1 MLPGNQ
7 RKEVS
12 YIMDRKTALITG
24 AGHGIGLETARL
36 FVEQGIQTIIVDC
49 NEEYLKAAKE
59 EFNSSLLETYCIDV
73 TNEEAVQELCKDVLE
88 KYGTIDILIN
98 NAGIFRAD
106 RGPFC
111 ESKSEHWRRKIDCN
125 IYGTLYFTRA
135 LINPMIEQ
143 RYGVIINLCSVMAD
157 YGTKN
162 MVDYSLTKGAIKSF
176 TIALSKEVAE
186 YNVRVNCVSPGNIE
200 PDNRYPE
207 MSYMNR
213 SGSYREC
220 AQVID
225 FLASDKAS
233 FVTGC
238 NYTVDGGRKKI

>member
-1 MLPGNQ
+1 M
-7 RKEVS
+7 KSKV
-12 YIMDRKTALITG
+12 ALVTG
-24 AGHGIGLETARL
+24 AGRGIGLETARL
-36 FVEQGIQTIIVDC
+36 LIENRIRTVIVDYDK
-49 NEEYLKAAKE
+49 NLLEKAKE
-59 EFNSSLLETYCIDV
+59 DLNSDLLELYCVDV
-73 TNEEAVQELCKDVLE
+73 TDEEDVNQLCEEILT
-88 KYGTIDILIN
+88 KYGAVDILIN
-98 NAGIFRAD
+98 NAGIFRPD

-111 ESKSEHWRRKIDCN
+111 ESKSEHWRKKIDCN

-143 RYGVIINLCSVMAD
+143 RYGAIVNICSVMAD

-213 SGSYREC
+213 SGTYREC
-220 AQVID
+220 AEVVC

>member
-1 MLPGNQ
+1 MVNKKRNKGN
-7 RKEVS
+7 
-12 YIMDRKTALITG
+12 IMKNKVALVTG
-24 AGHGIGLETARL
+24 AGRGIGLATARL
-36 FVEQGIQTIIVDC
+36 LIENNIHTIVVDFDRELL
-49 NEEYLKAAKE
+49 EEVKKELKSE
-59 EFNSSLLETYCIDV
+59 LLETYCVDV
-73 TNEEAVQELCKDVLE
+73 TEEDEVNTLCTAVLE
-88 KYGTIDILIN
+88 KHGVVDILIN
-98 NAGIFRAD
+98 NAGIFRPD

-111 ESKSEHWRRKIDCN
+111 ESKSEHWRKKIDWN

-143 RYGVIINLCSVMAD
+143 RYGSIVNLCSVMAD

-176 TIALSKEVAE
+176 TIALAKEVAE
-186 YNVRVNCVSPGNIE
+186 FNVRVNCVSPGNIE

-213 SGSYREC
+213 SGSYKEC
-220 AQVID
+220 AEVVW

>member
-1 MLPGNQ
+1 M
-7 RKEVS
+7 
-12 YIMDRKTALITG
+12 KTKVALVTG
-24 AGHGIGLETARL
+24 AGRGIGLETARL
-36 FVEQGIQTIIVDC
+36 LIENHIRTVIVDC
-49 NEEYLKAAKE
+49 DKTLLEKAKE
-59 EFNSSLLETYCIDV
+59 DLNSDLLELYCVDV
-73 TNEEAVQELCKDVLE
+73 TDEEDVNQLCEEILT
-88 KYGTIDILIN
+88 KYGAVDILIN
-98 NAGIFRAD
+98 NAGIFRPD

-111 ESKSEHWRRKIDCN
+111 ESKSEHWRKKIDCN

-143 RYGVIINLCSVMAD
+143 RHGAIVNLCSVMAD

-213 SGSYREC
+213 SGTYREC
-220 AQVID
+220 AEVVC

>member
-1 MLPGNQ
+1 M
-7 RKEVS
+7 E
-12 YIMDRKTALITG
+12 RKTALVTG
-24 AGHGIGLETARL
+24 GGRGIGLETARL
-36 FVEQGIQTIIVDC
+36 FVEQGMRTLIVDC
-49 NEEYLKAAKE
+49 NLDNLIAAKAELNSDLVEIYCVDITE
-59 EFNSSLLETYCIDV
+59 EDKVNKLC
-73 TNEEAVQELCKDVLE
+73 EEILG
-88 KYGTIDILIN
+88 KYGAVDILIN
-98 NAGIFRAD
+98 NAGIFRPD

-111 ESKSEHWRRKIDCN
+111 ESKSEHWRKKIDCN

-135 LINPMIEQ
+135 LINPMIKQ
-143 RYGVIINLCSVMAD
+143 KNGAIVNLCSVMAD

-220 AQVID
+220 AQVVC
-225 FLASDKAS
+225 FLASEKAS

>member
-1 MLPGNQ
+1 M
-7 RKEVS
+7 KSKV
-12 YIMDRKTALITG
+12 ALVTG
-24 AGHGIGLETARL
+24 AGRGIGLETARL
-36 FVEQGIQTIIVDC
+36 LIENRIRTVIVDYDK
-49 NEEYLKAAKE
+49 NLLEKAKE
-59 EFNSSLLETYCIDV
+59 DLNSDLLELYCVDV
-73 TNEEAVQELCKDVLE
+73 TDEEDVNQLCEEILT
-88 KYGTIDILIN
+88 KYGAVDILIN
-98 NAGIFRAD
+98 NAGIFRPD

-111 ESKSEHWRRKIDCN
+111 ESKSEHWRKKIDCN

-143 RYGVIINLCSVMAD
+143 RYGAIVNLCSVMAD

-213 SGSYREC
+213 SGTYREC
-220 AQVID
+220 AEVVC

>member
-1 MLPGNQ
+1 M
-7 RKEVS
+7 KEKV
-12 YIMDRKTALITG
+12 ALVTG
-24 AGHGIGLETARL
+24 AGRGIGLETARL
-36 FVEQGIQTIIVDC
+36 FVENHIRTIVVDYDK
-49 NEEYLKAAKE
+49 NNLENAKKDL
-59 EFNSSLLETYCIDV
+59 NSDLVEMYCVDV
-73 TNEEAVQELCKDVLE
+73 TDEEAVQNLCTDVLE
-88 KYGTIDILIN
+88 KYGVIDILVN
-98 NAGIFRAD
+98 NAGIFRPD

-111 ESKSEHWRRKIDCN
+111 ESKSEHWRKKIDCN

-143 RYGVIINLCSVMAD
+143 KYGAIVNLCSVMAD

-220 AQVID
+220 AEVVY
-225 FLASDKAS
+225 FLASDNAS

>member
-1 MLPGNQ
+1 M
-7 RKEVS
+7 E
-12 YIMDRKTALITG
+12 RKTALVTG
-24 AGHGIGLETARL
+24 GGRGIGLETVRL
-36 FVEQGIQTIIVDC
+36 FVEQGIRTLIVDC
-49 NEEYLKAAKE
+49 NLDNLIAAKAELNSDLVEIYCVDITE
-59 EFNSSLLETYCIDV
+59 EDKVNKLC
-73 TNEEAVQELCKDVLE
+73 EEILE
-88 KYGTIDILIN
+88 KYGAVDILIN
-98 NAGIFRAD
+98 NAGIFRPD

-111 ESKSEHWRRKIDCN
+111 ESKSEHWRKKIDCN

-135 LINPMIEQ
+135 LINPMIKQ
-143 RYGVIINLCSVMAD
+143 KNGAIVNLCSVMAD

-220 AQVID
+220 AQVVC
-225 FLASDKAS
+225 FLASEKAS

>member
-1 MLPGNQ
+1 M
-7 RKEVS
+7 E
-12 YIMDRKTALITG
+12 RKTALVTG
-24 AGHGIGLETARL
+24 GGRGIGLETARL
-36 FVEQGIQTIIVDC
+36 FVEQGIRTLIVDC
-49 NEEYLKAAKE
+49 NLDNLIAAKAELNSDLVEIYCVDITE
-59 EFNSSLLETYCIDV
+59 EDKVNKLC
-73 TNEEAVQELCKDVLE
+73 EEILG
-88 KYGTIDILIN
+88 KYGAVDILIN
-98 NAGIFRAD
+98 NAGIFRPD

-111 ESKSEHWRRKIDCN
+111 ESKSEHWRKKIDCN

-135 LINPMIEQ
+135 LINPMIKQ
-143 RYGVIINLCSVMAD
+143 KNGAIVNLCSVMAD

-220 AQVID
+220 AQVVC
-225 FLASDKAS
+225 FLASEKAS

>member
-1 MLPGNQ
+1 MKN
-7 RKEVS
+7 KV
-12 YIMDRKTALITG
+12 AVVTG
-24 AGHGIGLETARL
+24 AGRGIGLETARL
-36 FVEQGIQTIIVDC
+36 LIENHIRTVIVDC
-49 NEEYLKAAKE
+49 DKTLLEKAKE
-59 EFNSSLLETYCIDV
+59 DLNSDLLEPYCVDV
-73 TNEEAVQELCKDVLE
+73 AVEEDVNQLCEEILTQYGAV
-88 KYGTIDILIN
+88 DILIN
-98 NAGIFRAD
+98 NAGIFRPD

-111 ESKSEHWRRKIDCN
+111 ESKSEHWRKKIDCN

-143 RYGVIINLCSVMAD
+143 RHGAIVNLCSVMAD

-213 SGSYREC
+213 SGTYREC
-220 AQVID
+220 AEVVC

>member
-1 MLPGNQ
+1 M
-7 RKEVS
+7 E
-12 YIMDRKTALITG
+12 RKTALVTG
-24 AGHGIGLETARL
+24 GGRGIGLETARL
-36 FVEQGIQTIIVDC
+36 FVEQGIRTLIVDC
-49 NEEYLKAAKE
+49 NLDNLIAAKGGLNSDLVEIYCVDITE
-59 EFNSSLLETYCIDV
+59 EDKVNKLC
-73 TNEEAVQELCKDVLE
+73 EEILE
-88 KYGTIDILIN
+88 KYGAVDILIN
-98 NAGIFRAD
+98 NAGIFRPD

-111 ESKSEHWRRKIDCN
+111 ESKSEHWRKKIDCN

-135 LINPMIEQ
+135 LINPMIKQ
-143 RYGVIINLCSVMAD
+143 KNGAIVNLCSVMAD

-220 AQVID
+220 AQVVC
-225 FLASDKAS
+225 FLASEKAS

>member
-1 MLPGNQ
+1 M
-7 RKEVS
+7 E
-12 YIMDRKTALITG
+12 RKTALVTG
-24 AGHGIGLETARL
+24 GGRGIGLETARL
-36 FVEQGIQTIIVDC
+36 FVEQGIRTLIVDC
-49 NEEYLKAAKE
+49 NLDNLIAAKAELNSDLVEIYCVDITE
-59 EFNSSLLETYCIDV
+59 EDKVNKLC
-73 TNEEAVQELCKDVLE
+73 EEILE
-88 KYGTIDILIN
+88 KYGAVDILIN
-98 NAGIFRAD
+98 NAGIFRPD

-111 ESKSEHWRRKIDCN
+111 ESKSEHWRKKIDCN

-135 LINPMIEQ
+135 LINPMIKKKN
-143 RYGVIINLCSVMAD
+143 GAIVNLCSVMAD

-220 AQVID
+220 AQVVC
-225 FLASDKAS
+225 FLASEKAS

>member
-1 MLPGNQ
+1 M
-7 RKEVS
+7 RK
-12 YIMDRKTALITG
+12 KTALVTG
-24 AGHGIGLETARL
+24 GGHGIGLETARL
-36 FVEQGIQTIIVDC
+36 FVEQGIRTLIVDC
-49 NEEYLKAAKE
+49 NLDNLRAAKAELNSDLVEIYCADITE
-59 EFNSSLLETYCIDV
+59 EDKVNKLC
-73 TNEEAVQELCKDVLE
+73 EEILG
-88 KYGTIDILIN
+88 KYGVVDILIN
-98 NAGIFRAD
+98 NAGIFRPD

-111 ESKSEHWRRKIDCN
+111 ESKSEHWRKKIDCN

-143 RYGVIINLCSVMAD
+143 KNGAIVNLCSVMAD
-157 YGTKN
+157 YGTPN

-186 YNVRVNCVSPGNIE
+186 HNVRVNCVSPGNIE

-220 AQVID
+220 AQVVC
-225 FLASDKAS
+225 FLASEKAS

>member
-1 MLPGNQ
+1 M
-7 RKEVS
+7 KSKV
-12 YIMDRKTALITG
+12 ALVTG
-24 AGHGIGLETARL
+24 AGRGIGLETARL
-36 FVEQGIQTIIVDC
+36 LIENHIHTIIVD
-49 NEEYLKAAKE
+49 YDRD
-59 EFNSSLLETYCIDV
+59 LLENVKKDFMSDQVETYCVDV
-73 TNEEAVQELCKDVLE
+73 TDEESVNQLCTEVLE
-88 KYGTIDILIN
+88 KHGAVDILIN
-98 NAGIFRAD
+98 NAGIFRPD
-106 RGPFC
+106 RGPFF
-111 ESKSEHWRRKIDCN
+111 ESTSDHWRKKIDCN

-143 RYGVIINLCSVMAD
+143 KYGAIVNLCSVMAD

-162 MVDYSLTKGAIKSF
+162 MVDYALTKGAIKSF

-207 MSYMNR
+207 MSYMGR

-220 AQVID
+220 AQIVY

>member
-1 MLPGNQ
+1 M
-7 RKEVS
+7 RK
-12 YIMDRKTALITG
+12 KTALVTG
-24 AGHGIGLETARL
+24 GGRGIGLETARL
-36 FVEQGIQTIIVDC
+36 FVEQGIRTLIVDC
-49 NEEYLKAAKE
+49 NLDNLRAAKAELDSDLVEIYCADITE
-59 EFNSSLLETYCIDV
+59 EDKVNKLC
-73 TNEEAVQELCKDVLE
+73 EEILG
-88 KYGTIDILIN
+88 KYGVVDILIN
-98 NAGIFRAD
+98 NAGIFRPD

-111 ESKSEHWRRKIDCN
+111 ESKSEHWRKKIDCN

-143 RYGVIINLCSVMAD
+143 KNGAIVNLCSVMAD
-157 YGTKN
+157 YGTPN

-186 YNVRVNCVSPGNIE
+186 HNVRVNCVSPGNIE

-220 AQVID
+220 AQVVC
-225 FLASDKAS
+225 FLASEKAS

>member
-1 MLPGNQ
+1 M
-7 RKEVS
+7 E
-12 YIMDRKTALITG
+12 RKTALVTG
-24 AGHGIGLETARL
+24 GGRGIGLETARL
-36 FVEQGIQTIIVDC
+36 FVEQGIRTLIVDC
-49 NEEYLKAAKE
+49 NLDNLIAAKGELNSDLVEIYCVDITE
-59 EFNSSLLETYCIDV
+59 EDKVNKLC
-73 TNEEAVQELCKDVLE
+73 EEILE
-88 KYGTIDILIN
+88 KYGAVDILIN
-98 NAGIFRAD
+98 NAGIFRPD

-111 ESKSEHWRRKIDCN
+111 ESKSEHWRKKIDCN

-135 LINPMIEQ
+135 LINPMIKQ
-143 RYGVIINLCSVMAD
+143 KNGAIVNLCSVMAD

-220 AQVID
+220 AQVVC
-225 FLASDKAS
+225 FLASEKAS

>member
-1 MLPGNQ
+1 M
-7 RKEVS
+7 
-12 YIMDRKTALITG
+12 KTKVALVTG
-24 AGHGIGLETARL
+24 AGRGIGLETARL
-36 FVEQGIQTIIVDC
+36 LIENQIRTIIVDC
-49 NEEYLKAAKE
+49 NEEFLEKAKE
-59 EFNSSLLETYCIDV
+59 DLDSDLAEVYCVDV
-73 TNEEAVQELCKDVLE
+73 TDEERVNGLCAEILG
-88 KYGTIDILIN
+88 KYGVVDILIN
-98 NAGIFRAD
+98 NAGIFRPD

-111 ESKSEHWRRKIDCN
+111 ESKSEHWRKKIDCN

-143 RYGVIINLCSVMAD
+143 RQGAIVNLCSVMAD

-213 SGSYREC
+213 SGSYKEC
-220 AQVID
+220 AEVVY

>member
-1 MLPGNQ
+1 
-7 RKEVS
+7 
-12 YIMDRKTALITG
+12 MDRKTALVTG
-24 AGHGIGLETARL
+24 AGRGIGLETARL
-36 FVEQGIQTIIVDC
+36 FVEQGIQTVLIDC
-49 NEEYLKAAKE
+49 NQEHLKAAE
-59 EFNSSLLETYCIDV
+59 EDLNSSLVEAYCVDV
-73 TNEEAVQELCKDVLE
+73 TDEEEVNKLCEEVLK
-88 KYGTIDILIN
+88 KYGVIDILIN
-98 NAGIFRAD
+98 NAGIFRPD

-111 ESKSEHWRRKIDCN
+111 ESKSEHWRKKIDCN

-143 RYGVIINLCSVMAD
+143 KSGAIVNLCSVMAD

-186 YNVRVNCVSPGNIE
+186 HNVRVNCVSPGNIE

-220 AQVID
+220 AQVVY
-225 FLASDKAS
+225 FLASEHAS

>member
-1 MLPGNQ
+1 M
-7 RKEVS
+7 E
-12 YIMDRKTALITG
+12 RKTALVTG
-24 AGHGIGLETARL
+24 GGRGIGLETARL
-36 FVEQGIQTIIVDC
+36 FVEQGIRTLIVDC
-49 NEEYLKAAKE
+49 NLDNLIAAKAELNSDLVGIYCVDITE
-59 EFNSSLLETYCIDV
+59 EDKVNKLC
-73 TNEEAVQELCKDVLE
+73 EEILG
-88 KYGTIDILIN
+88 KYGAVDILIN
-98 NAGIFRAD
+98 NAGIFRPD

-111 ESKSEHWRRKIDCN
+111 ESKSEHWRKKIDCN

-135 LINPMIEQ
+135 LINPMIKQ
-143 RYGVIINLCSVMAD
+143 KNGAIVNLCSVMAD

-220 AQVID
+220 AQVVC
-225 FLASDKAS
+225 FLASEKAS

>member
-1 MLPGNQ
+1 MKN
-7 RKEVS
+7 KV
-12 YIMDRKTALITG
+12 ALVTG
-24 AGHGIGLETARL
+24 AGRGIGLETARL
-36 FVEQGIQTIIVDC
+36 FVENHIQTIIVDC
-49 NEEYLKAAKE
+49 DKNQLENAKGE
-59 EFNSSLLETYCIDV
+59 LDSDLVEMYCIDV
-73 TNEEAVQELCKDVLE
+73 TDEESVQELCADLLE
-88 KYGTIDILIN
+88 KYGVIDILIN
-98 NAGIFRAD
+98 NAGIFRPD

-111 ESKSEHWRRKIDCN
+111 ESKSEHWRKKIDCN

-143 RYGVIINLCSVMAD
+143 RYGAIVNLCSVMAD

-213 SGSYREC
+213 SGTYREC
-220 AQVID
+220 AEVVY

>member
-1 MLPGNQ
+1 MKKDKKL
-7 RKEVS
+7 
-12 YIMDRKTALITG
+12 ALVTG
-24 AGHGIGLETARL
+24 AGRGIGLESARL
-36 FVEQGIQTIIVDC
+36 FLENDIQTIIVDYDQ
-49 NEEYLKAAKE
+49 N
-59 EFNSSLLETYCIDV
+59 NLETAKKDLNSDLVVAYCTDV
-73 TNEEAVQELCKDVLE
+73 TNEEQVNSLCAEVLE
-88 KYGTIDILIN
+88 KYGIVDILVN
-98 NAGIFRAD
+98 NAGIFRCD

-111 ESKSEHWRRKIDCN
+111 ESESEHWRKKIDCN

-143 RYGVIINLCSVMAD
+143 KKGSIINLSSVVAD
-157 YGTKN
+157 YGARN
-162 MVDYSLTKGAIKSF
+162 MADYSLTKGAIRSF
-176 TIALSKEVAE
+176 TISLAKEVAP

-220 AQVID
+220 AEMVY
-225 FLASDKAS
+225 FLASEKSS

-238 NYTVDGGRKKI
+238 NFTVDGGRKKI

>member
-1 MLPGNQ
+1 M
-7 RKEVS
+7 E
-12 YIMDRKTALITG
+12 RKTALVTG
-24 AGHGIGLETARL
+24 GGRGIGLETARL
-36 FVEQGIQTIIVDC
+36 FVEQGIRTLIVDC
-49 NEEYLKAAKE
+49 NLDNLIAAKAELNSDLVEIYCVDITE
-59 EFNSSLLETYCIDV
+59 EDKVNKLC
-73 TNEEAVQELCKDVLE
+73 EEILE
-88 KYGTIDILIN
+88 KYGAVDILIN
-98 NAGIFRAD
+98 NAGIFRPD

-111 ESKSEHWRRKIDCN
+111 ESKSEHWRKKIDCN

-135 LINPMIEQ
+135 LINPMIKQ
-143 RYGVIINLCSVMAD
+143 KNGAIVNLCSVMAD

-220 AQVID
+220 AQVVC
-225 FLASDKAS
+225 FLASEKAS

>member
-1 MLPGNQ
+1 
-7 RKEVS
+7 
-12 YIMDRKTALITG
+12 MDRKTALVTG
-24 AGHGIGLETARL
+24 AGRGIGLETARL
-36 FVEQGIQTIIVDC
+36 LVEQGIQTVLIDC
-49 NEEYLKAAKE
+49 NQEHLKAAE
-59 EFNSSLLETYCIDV
+59 EDLNSSLVEAYCVDV
-73 TNEEAVQELCKDVLE
+73 TDEGKVNKLCEEVLK
-88 KYGTIDILIN
+88 KYGVIDILIN
-98 NAGIFRAD
+98 NAGIFRPD

-111 ESKSEHWRRKIDCN
+111 ESKSEHWRKKIDCN
-125 IYGTLYFTRA
+125 I
-135 LINPMIEQ
+135 
-143 RYGVIINLCSVMAD
+143 

-220 AQVID
+220 AQVVC
-225 FLASDKAS
+225 FLRA
-233 FVTGC
+233 
-238 NYTVDGGRKKI
+238 KKHLL